1 MNKHELIEQLT
12 DKLSFEQV
20 QGLDIEELQDTYIL
34 YFKDDLKI
42 EWLEACSYHGF
53 EGSLN
58 EYIQGLLDTERDIQK
73 ALY

>member
-34 YFKDDLKI
+34 YFKDD
-42 EWLEACSYHGF
+42 
-53 EGSLN
+53 
-58 EYIQGLLDTERDIQK
+58 
-73 ALY
+73 